1 MYGKYRYSL
10 KFAEFDRDVY
20 ISRKVFNIIIVKNSM
35 VIYGVGV
42 KRHVY
47 EGILA
52 LAKCFTRHCTIK
64 TSRFNSDVYKLWHVQ
79 HDLSPYSEVSF

>member
-1 MYGKYRYSL
+1 
-10 KFAEFDRDVY
+10 
-20 ISRKVFNIIIVKNSM
+20 M

-42 KRHVY
+42 KRRIY

-64 TSRFNSDVYKLWHVQ
+64 TSRFNSDVYKPWHVQ